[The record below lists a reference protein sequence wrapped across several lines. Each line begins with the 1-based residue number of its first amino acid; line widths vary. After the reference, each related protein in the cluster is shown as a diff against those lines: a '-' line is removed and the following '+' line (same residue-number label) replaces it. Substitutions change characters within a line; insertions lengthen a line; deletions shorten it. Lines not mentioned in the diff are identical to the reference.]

1 MKRIFGL
8 MMLVALMMAAV
19 GCGAKNV
26 MLNLP
31 QNPSNTEETG
41 TLIIQLSASMNAV
54 SVTID
59 GKLVVKE
66 RNTRWIKVD
75 GLRAGKIKVNVFGMD
90 SDRRGDLDK
99 TETLEIMPGE
109 ITDMIVQSPSY
120 SIKPFARSLVLGIG
134 SIILLLKVLAGPG
147 TT

>member
-1 MKRIFGL
+1 MVKRTIGL
-8 MMLVALMMAAV
+8 LLMV
-19 GCGAKNV
+19 GGLFGCGAKNV
-26 MLNLP
+26 TLRLP
-31 QNPSNTEETG
+31 QNPSNMEKTG
-41 TLIIQLSASMNAV
+41 TLIIRLSASMDAV

-109 ITDMIVQSPSY
+109 ITDMIVQSPSD

>member
-19 GCGAKNV
+19 GCGARNV
-26 MLNLP
+26 TLRMP

-59 GKLVVKE
+59 GNLVVKD
-66 RNTRWIKVD
+66 RNTASIEVN

-99 TETLEIMPGE
+99 TETLEIMPGK
-109 ITDMIVQSPSY
+109 ITDMIVQVPLHN
-120 SIKPFARSLVLGIG
+120 IKPFARGIVVLIG
-134 SIILLLKVLAGPG
+134 TIWAILSNIPAG

>member
-8 MMLVALMMAAV
+8 MMLVALMMTAV
-19 GCGAKNV
+19 GCGARNV
-26 MLNLP
+26 TLRMP
-31 QNPSNTEETG
+31 QNPSNMEKTG

-59 GKLVVKE
+59 GNLVVKD
-66 RNTRWIKVD
+66 RNTASIEVN

-99 TETLEIMPGE
+99 TETLEIEPGKV
-109 ITDMIVQSPSY
+109 TVMLVQAPPR
-120 SIKPFARSLVLGIG
+120 SIKFYASPVVVLIG
-134 SIILLLKVLAGPG
+134 TIWAILSMIPAG

>member
-1 MKRIFGL
+1 MVKRTIGL
-8 MMLVALMMAAV
+8 LLMV
-19 GCGAKNV
+19 GVLFGCGAKNV
-26 MLNLP
+26 TLRMP
-31 QNPSNTEETG
+31 QNPSNMEKTG
-41 TLIIQLSASMNAV
+41 TLTIRLSASMDAV

-75 GLRAGKIKVNVFGMD
+75 GLRTGKIKVNVFGMD

-109 ITDMIVQSPSY
+109 ITDMIVQTPSY
-120 SIKPFARSLVLGIG
+120 SFKRYARPVVVGIG
-134 SIILLLKVLAGPG
+134 VIILFLSMIPAG

>member
-1 MKRIFGL
+1 MKRMIGFL
-8 MMLVALMMAAV
+8 MMVGVLF

-26 MLNLP
+26 TLSMP
-31 QNPSNTEETG
+31 PNPSNMEKTG
-41 TLIIQLSASMNAV
+41 TLIIKLSASMDAV

-99 TETLEIMPGE
+99 TETLEIMPGK
-109 ITDMIVQSPSY
+109 ITDMIVQVPLHN
-120 SIKPFARSLVLGIG
+120 IKPFARGVVVLIG
-134 SIILLLKVLAGPG
+134 TIWAILSNIPAG

>member
-1 MKRIFGL
+1 MVKRTIGLL
-8 MMLVALMMAAV
+8 MMVGVLF

-26 MLNLP
+26 TLRMP
-31 QNPSNTEETG
+31 QNPSNMEKTG
-41 TLIIQLSASMNAV
+41 TLIIRLSTSMDAV

-75 GLRAGKIKVNVFGMD
+75 GLRTGKIKVNVFGMD

-109 ITDMIVQSPSY
+109 ITDMIVQAPSY
-120 SIKPFARSLVLGIG
+120 SFKRYARPVVVGIG
-134 SIILLLKVLAGPG
+134 VIILFLSMIPAG

>member
-31 QNPSNTEETG
+31 QNPSTMEETG
-41 TLIIQLSASMNAV
+41 TLIIRLSAPMNAV

-59 GKLVVKE
+59 GNLVVKE
-66 RNTRWIKVD
+66 RNTRSIEVN
-75 GLRAGKIKVNVFGMD
+75 GLRAGKIKVNRV
-90 SDRRGDLDK
+90 
-99 TETLEIMPGE
+99 
-109 ITDMIVQSPSY
+109 V
-120 SIKPFARSLVLGIG
+120 A
-134 SIILLLKVLAGPG
+134 
-147 TT
+147 